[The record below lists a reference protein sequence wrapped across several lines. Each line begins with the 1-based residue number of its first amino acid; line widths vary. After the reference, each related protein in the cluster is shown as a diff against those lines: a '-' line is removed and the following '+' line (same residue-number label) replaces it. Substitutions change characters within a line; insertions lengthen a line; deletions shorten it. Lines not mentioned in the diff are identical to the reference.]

1 MYCGAGSIGL
11 SFLAMGIG
19 ENMIGVE
26 VVQEAITDA
35 WHNASINRLAEKAM
49 FFAGTSEKLFV
60 DYPQVKEKM
69 NKV

>member
-11 SFLAMGIG
+11 SFLAMGMG
-19 ENMIGVE
+19 NNVIGVE

-35 WHNASINRLAEKAM
+35 WHNAKINGLEKNAM

-60 DYPQVKEKM
+60 DYPQLAERMHSV
-69 NKV
+69 